1 MPKKNKAKMETQKK
15 EQIGFRI
22 QKEIERQNWLK
33 FKKEVNQKVYTRAVI
48 DIEKDNNTIES
59 SNFST
64 YIITTERGTTKLTLN
79 KATNPPQI
87 GSVIEFKI
95 LPYGGSYNRFY
106 ISEIVQEIKKAG
118 EHYLFELWE
127 IDELNKINLRWIKK

>member
-1 MPKKNKAKMETQKK
+1 METQKK

-33 FKKEVNQKVYTRAVI
+33 FKKKINQKVYTRAVI
-48 DIEKDNNTIES
+48 SIERDTKTVGQ

-64 YIITTERGTTKLTLN
+64 WIIQTERGEGKLTIN

-87 GSVIEFKI
+87 GSIIEFKI
-95 LPYGGSYNRFY
+95 SPYKNSYDKFY
-106 ISEIVQEIKKAG
+106 ISEIVQEVKKAG

-127 IDELNKINLRWIKK
+127 IDELNKINIR